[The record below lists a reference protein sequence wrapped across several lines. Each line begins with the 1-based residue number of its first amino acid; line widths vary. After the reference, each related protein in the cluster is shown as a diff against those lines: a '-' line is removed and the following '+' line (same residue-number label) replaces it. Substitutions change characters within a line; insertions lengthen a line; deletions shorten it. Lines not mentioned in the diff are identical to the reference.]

1 MGLPRPWSEHME
13 LSDSLLRPLLSLDVT
28 PEGAGGGGFR
38 GLCSVELF
46 ALSIPASKERERGTR
61 EYRSPA
67 GAPCEIHLSNV
78 PCPVDESPLGD
89 LL

>member
-1 MGLPRPWSEHME
+1 
-13 LSDSLLRPLLSLDVT
+13 LLSLVVILD
-28 PEGAGGGGFR
+28 GAGGGGFR

-46 ALSIPASKERERGTR
+46 ALSIPVYRKRDISIDMIKEC
-61 EYRSPA
+61 RSFS
-67 GAPCEIHLSNV
+67 CEIYLSNV